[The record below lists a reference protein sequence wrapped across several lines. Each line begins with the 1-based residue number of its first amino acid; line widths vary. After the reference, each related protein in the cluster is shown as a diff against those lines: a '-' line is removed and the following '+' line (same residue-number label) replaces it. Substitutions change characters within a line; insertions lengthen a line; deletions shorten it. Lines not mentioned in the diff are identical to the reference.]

1 MTMKPLSACFLALS
15 ALTLPSCS
23 LAPDLAE
30 RPPALRDMEEPLD
43 LRAEPS
49 DEAAR
54 AAMPAGSFSGL
65 YVKDARETLEAKLND
80 PEAVVIERVVENS
93 PADRAGLAPGDLLLE
108 VELDGGAPREI
119 ATPSQWRQLELTASP
134 GSKLAL
140 VVDRAG
146 REAETELTLV
156 ARVRPA
162 GREATDRY
170 REEQRV
176 GVVVRTATEV
186 EARSAGL
193 GPGAGAVIVGMSQK
207 SPWRRAGLQ
216 FGDLIVAVGGAE
228 LTHPQQLL
236 NQIREAGGDRLSLA
250 YVRGGQRAEV
260 DAALTTR
267 SSTLRELSVPPLFSY
282 EADRGQSEWSALLG
296 LVHYRSTAAAWRFRL
311 LWVIAIRSGDAD
323 ELQEPGA

>member
-1 MTMKPLSACFLALS
+1 
-15 ALTLPSCS
+15 
-23 LAPDLAE
+23 
-30 RPPALRDMEEPLD
+30 
-43 LRAEPS
+43 
-49 DEAAR
+49 
-54 AAMPAGSFSGL
+54 
-65 YVKDARETLEAKLND
+65 
-80 PEAVVIERVVENS
+80 
-93 PADRAGLAPGDLLLE
+93 
-108 VELDGGAPREI
+108 REI

-162 GREATDRY
+162 GRDATDRY

-176 GVVVRTATEV
+176 GVVFRTATEV

-216 FGDLIVAVGGAE
+216 FGDLIVAAGGAE

-236 NQIREAGGDRLSLA
+236 NQIREAGGDRLSLV